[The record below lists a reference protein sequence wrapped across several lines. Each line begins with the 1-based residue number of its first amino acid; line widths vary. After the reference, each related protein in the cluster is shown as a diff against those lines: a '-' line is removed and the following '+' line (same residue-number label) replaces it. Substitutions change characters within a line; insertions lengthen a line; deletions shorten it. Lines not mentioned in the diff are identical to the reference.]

1 MQKMAISNKEL
12 LDRIDEVLHKNNAIL
27 WCLILLSGALFIC
40 GIAGILVAIFDKQY
54 IWTIPSAAA
63 SFFLKWPIQ
72 QISAF
77 RDKNIALATAPAL
90 IENLPPE
97 KAAEEIQ
104 KLLEHLYKPNSK

>member
-1 MQKMAISNKEL
+1 MAITNEQL
-12 LDRIDEVLHKNNAIL
+12 LRRIDEVLRKNNTIL
-27 WCLILLSGALFIC
+27 WCLIIAAGILFIC
-40 GIAGILVAIFDKQY
+40 GIGGILVAIFDKQY
-54 IWTIPSAAA
+54 IWTVPSAFT
-63 SFFLKWPIQ
+63 SFFLRWPIQ

-104 KLLEHLYKPNSK
+104 KLLEHLYKPNSKQ